1 MAFLSRT
8 ELIHSLLFV
17 KNPRKTQLRYSI
29 WFPLDSMTTPLS
41 PKRELWLLV
50 TLAGIQFT
58 HIVDFMV
65 MMPLG
70 PQFTQLFNIT
80 DAQFGLLVSAYTF
93 SAGASGLLASFY
105 VDRFGRKKLLLTLY
119 VLFGLATLACGLAP
133 TYDTLML
140 ARIAA
145 GAFGGVLAAMAQTIV
160 ADVIPFER
168 RGRAMGMVTSSF
180 ALASAFGVPI
190 GLFLAAH
197 FSWHMPFFV
206 IAAVCGVL
214 AVGAWVTL
222 PPLAGH
228 LQHERSS
235 PIASIAQVLK
245 DPNHQKAFL
254 FTALMMV
261 AGFTVIPYITIY
273 TTINGGLTVQQVPYV
288 YLLGG
293 AATLFTSRWIGR
305 LTDSVGK
312 AKMFKMT
319 ALFAMV
325 SVGLVAT
332 SASFGL
338 WGILLVTTIMFIG
351 MNGRMVP
358 GMAIATSAANPKLR
372 GTFMALNSSVQ
383 SAAMGAATFVG
394 GLVISRDARGL
405 VQNFWVNALIGAAAS
420 VWSVLLVKRLY
431 LYGAAPAQPATP
443 VAAKVT

>member
-1 MAFLSRT
+1 MNAA
-8 ELIHSLLFV
+8 
-17 KNPRKTQLRYSI
+17 
-29 WFPLDSMTTPLS
+29 LS
-41 PKRELWLLV
+41 PKRELWLLL

-70 PQFTQLFNIT
+70 PQFTQLFNIS
-80 DAQFGLLVSAYTF
+80 DARFGLLVSAYTF

-119 VLFGLATLACGLAP
+119 VLFGLATLSCGLAP
-133 TYDTLML
+133 TYDALML

-145 GAFGGVLAAMAQTIV
+145 GAFGGVLAALSQTIV

-168 RGRAMGMVTSSF
+168 RGRAMGIVMSSF
-180 ALASAFGVPI
+180 ALASAAGVPI

-197 FSWHMPFFV
+197 FSWHTPFFV

-214 AVGAWVTL
+214 ASGAWVTL

-228 LQHERSS
+228 LQHQRGS
-235 PIASIAQVLK
+235 PLASIVEVLK
-245 DPNHQKAFL
+245 DTNHQKAFL

-273 TTINGGLTVQQVPYV
+273 TTTNGGLTVQQVPYV

-293 AATLFTSRWIGR
+293 AATLVTTRWVGR

-312 AKMFKMT
+312 AKMFSIMSV
-319 ALFAMV
+319 FAML
-325 SVGLVAT
+325 SVVLVT
-332 SASFGL
+332 LSAPLGL
-338 WGILLVTTIMFIG
+338 WGILTVTTIMFIG

-358 GMAIATSAANPKLR
+358 GMALVASTASPKLR

-383 SAAMGAATFVG
+383 SAAMGVATFIG
-394 GLVISRDARGL
+394 GLVISRDAQGL
-405 VQNFWVNALIGAAAS
+405 VQYFWVNALLGVIATVLGLLLVGRLRLHGADKPQATVTGDAAAA
-420 VWSVLLVKRLY
+420 
-431 LYGAAPAQPATP
+431 GQ
-443 VAAKVT
+443 AK